1 MKLLNCKLLKSLY
14 LSIGVHYSWTIT
26 TKYAKRTLMSLLKM
40 KNRTYIILLVSIL
53 ILGACKEQKIVDK
66 PEEKGPPNVL
76 FIAVDDLNNMLGVLD
91 DYSHTKTPNIDRL
104 ASRGVMFSDAHC
116 QAPLC
121 GPSRAS
127 LMTGLRPST
136 TGIYGMIDDNKIR
149 SENRAT
155 KDIVMLPEYFKQNG
169 YHTMGIGKLF
179 HSHAPDGVFD
189 ESGGRVKGFGPL
201 PKERFVW
208 DGFGTSDRENY
219 GRTSTDWGAFPE
231 ADSLMPDHRSVDWVK
246 TRLDRKYG
254 KPFFMGIGFLRVHV
268 PLYVPQ
274 KWFDMHPLDSIKTMP
289 YRADDLNDV
298 PPVALQINDLPMMP
312 STDWAIKS
320 GEWPK
325 IIQAYLAC
333 ISFVD
338 NEIGRLL
345 DALENSEHA
354 DNTVIVLWS
363 DHGYRLGE
371 KGTFA
376 KHALWNTATKAP
388 LLFAAPNLPKGKII
402 AEPAEMLSIYPTLLE
417 LCGLPAYERNEGKSL
432 VPTMLGEDKEPSVA
446 ITTFGMNNHTVKS
459 QRFRYIQYE
468 DGGEEFYDHNDDP
481 NEFTNHA
488 NDPKYK
494 DEINTLKGYLPKT
507 NVTWDPNSSYTFQPY
522 FVEHKARTSGSDGTP
537 LEVIVAPQ

>member
-1 MKLLNCKLLKSLY
+1 MKKSNC
-14 LSIGVHYSWTIT
+14 
-26 TKYAKRTLMSLLKM
+26 
-40 KNRTYIILLVSIL
+40 LVLFLCML
-53 ILGACKEQKIVDK
+53 ICSCGEKKKTVVPEKEAS
-66 PEEKGPPNVL
+66 PNVL

-91 DYSHTKTPNIDRL
+91 GYSGTKTPNIDRL
-104 ASRGVMFSDAHC
+104 ASRGVVFSDAHC

-136 TGIYGMIDDNKIR
+136 TGIYGMINDNKIR
-149 SENRAT
+149 SENPAT
-155 KDIVMLPEYFKQNG
+155 KDIIMLPEYFKKNG
-169 YHTMGIGKLF
+169 YYTMGIGKLF
-179 HSHAPDGVFD
+179 HSHAPDGTFD

-208 DGFGTSDRENY
+208 DGFGTSDRKKY

-231 ADSLMPDHRSVDWVK
+231 ADSLMPDYQSVEWAK
-246 TRLDRKYG
+246 KRLNKKYD
-254 KPFFMGIGFLRVHV
+254 KPFFMGVGFLRVHV

-274 KWFDMHPLDSIKTMP
+274 KWFDLHPLDSIKTMP

-312 STDWAIKS
+312 STDWAIES

-345 DALENSEHA
+345 DALESSEHA
-354 DNTVIVLWS
+354 NNTVIVLWS

-376 KHALWNTATKAP
+376 KHALWNSGTNAP

-402 AEPAEMLSIYPTLLE
+402 DEPAEMLSIYPTLLE
-417 LCGLPAYERNEGKSL
+417 LCGLPAYDRNEGKSL
-432 VPTMLGEDKEPSVA
+432 VPTMLGEEENRPAVA

-459 QRFRYIQYE
+459 KRFRYIQYE
-468 DGGEEFYDHNDDP
+468 DGGEEFYDHKDDP
-481 NEFTNHA
+481 NEFTNQA
-488 NDPKYK
+488 QNPDYK
-494 DEINTLKGYLPKT
+494 DEIAVLKKQLPKT
-507 NVTWDPNSSYTFQPY
+507 NVIWDPNSSYTFQPY
-522 FVEHKARTSGSDGTP
+522 FVEHKARTSGSDGKP
-537 LEVIVAPQ
+537 VKVIGAPK

>member
-1 MKLLNCKLLKSLY
+1 
-14 LSIGVHYSWTIT
+14 
-26 TKYAKRTLMSLLKM
+26 M
-40 KNRTYIILLVSIL
+40 KNRTYNIFLFCIL
-53 ILGACKEQKIVDK
+53 ILGACKEQKIIDK
-66 PEEKGPPNVL
+66 PEEKWPPNVL

-104 ASRGVMFSDAHC
+104 ASKGVMFSDAHC

-149 SENRAT
+149 SENPAT
-155 KDIVMLPEYFKQNG
+155 KDIVLLPEYFKQNG

-231 ADSLMPDHRSVDWVK
+231 ADSLMPDHQSVDWVK
-246 TRLDRKYG
+246 TRLDRKYDT
-254 KPFFMGIGFLRVHV
+254 PFFMGIGFLRVHV

-312 STDWAIKS
+312 STDWAIES

-345 DALENSEHA
+345 NALENSEHA

-402 AEPAEMLSIYPTLLE
+402 DEPAEMLSIYPTLLE
-417 LCGLPAYERNEGKSL
+417 LCGLPAYERNEGESL

-468 DGGEEFYDHNDDP
+468 DGGEELYDHNDDP
-481 NEFTNHA
+481 NEFTNQA
-488 NDPKYK
+488 KNPEYK
-494 DEINTLKGYLPKT
+494 DEVNALKGYLPKT
-507 NVTWDPNSSYTFQPY
+507 NMTWDPNSSYTFQPY

-537 LEVIVAPQ
+537 VEVIGAPQ